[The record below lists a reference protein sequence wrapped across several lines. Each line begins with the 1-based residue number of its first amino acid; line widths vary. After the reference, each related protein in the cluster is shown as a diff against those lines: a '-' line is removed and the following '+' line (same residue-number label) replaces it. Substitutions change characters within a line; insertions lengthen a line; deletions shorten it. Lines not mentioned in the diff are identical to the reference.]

1 MVLIGKRSV
10 YFFDSSA
17 VFLRF
22 CSVVFAILAW
32 LVVSTGQANAHLIIN
47 LKAAETEAR
56 QNLDSSGIVDQF
68 TTIADKEKL
77 AATIAALPVHVRRF
91 PGTLIIKAGSNWST
105 VSVIFPDGRQTRL
118 LHLGLV
124 PATVPSTEAL
134 NMISGV
140 YSASAGMAVD
150 TTAAMLLTPPEVGDP
165 FKSFLSRSFSDDDN
179 WQTPTLVELR
189 MPLNGQALF
198 DVLNARALLELPKG
212 SGAGIECNDN
222 EGRGCTPSLIIAPL
236 VAAAYGIDKVQ
247 TAFDSASPLTYS
259 LDLARLFGDDSI
271 RQNNNTGCRPVYPE
285 IVTGRGQDV
294 LWRSHM
300 TSWALWM
307 MALGELKDNDRLND
321 ASVIDL
327 MRTKPDLIEL
337 ALGGVF
343 DPAGLWAIDCTMRRE
358 IIHGENHGA
367 PNIPLRS
374 RYYDRAGRLIG
385 DTTDTI
391 AGRGRNEIVFFD
403 AASHV
408 TRGLAVGMS
417 DVLEIYETTGTI
429 GEFLMNES
437 LASIT
442 MDGSSLNSKIARAYR
457 DTGIAAAEYLRHR
470 GASIATDD
478 DRAPAIGDA
487 GIPDA
492 NQRAFLRD
500 MNLLLYVNNRQML
513 RNVYRALKAHNG
525 HSDGLGLPD
534 PINTPIGRR
543 ISEGFWFDLR
553 MVLFEQ
559 GLIEQALPE
568 YRLQDGYQEMID
580 SLDGIARVG
589 TALVSGGQPHRAA
602 WIDRVVYGAAQ
613 EIVRSERL
621 NSFSHFLPTKPG
633 SPGPRAMMEPTF
645 DNYWYRVTLGS
656 TFGLLLHAMEDPQRL
671 LMLCRDKG
679 IAQVD
684 VERCNSAVD
693 AMISAEAAR
702 RNVKPLD
709 FSHSET
715 PPPQVA
721 PLAVLAEIY
730 MYKRIKQAPRATAAK
745 TSDDLNALD
754 AARVSDFAGTQ
765 DALAT
770 TLGTLLSSAEPR
782 QVYRCTSV
790 NDGVKAVELDVS
802 DAATVF
808 GALTDVTG
816 QHWRT
821 LPDLFDILVGGAT
834 SAPPLLGDGGT
845 ADEEICKG
853 IEARFA
859 AVEALAA
866 GQPRPMGEGSS
877 GVRIPLSGAKPAF
890 VAFNDSEATLFRS
903 NSRRLW
909 LHLQYHLCHGPL
921 NCIPNESAVQIA
933 RQTIGLADQ
942 TARWRAKLKVL
953 ASVEA
958 SGAPSGLGFNPQTLP
973 SKLLERLD
981 GPPMSLSADIDAGQP
996 GAPSD
1001 DLLKLID
1008 VMQMPSRLE
1017 RLTSARDDIEKYFN
1031 TQATIG
1037 TTPHPY
1043 PVKPLVDD
1051 GGDPASAVNDRPI
1064 TPKFVIETTPSGKVT
1079 TANGEDIETFSGEL
1093 FFQIPTPRNQL
1104 GAAADGGERAPA
1116 SIDFSDAPPT
1126 ALDIPFGLTIEG
1138 LSRAKNG
1145 KLYLTQRNGINSLLT
1160 SPGQTKSALSA
1171 TGVPELFDAGTHRIL
1186 VKPKSDDPLDGF
1198 SLALRSE
1205 AKVFGIDLQPFE
1217 VPLWKEGAS
1226 IEDFPVR
1233 LLAAYRKAVKD
1244 TFEQAANKQLED
1256 LLSVFAF
1263 NLDLGNGKSLA
1274 LAPNLEA
1281 TCVRLGQSKGCEA
1294 NNLEPGGGLE
1304 LSVHAGYTLSL
1315 QAGGQQVAALNP
1327 RIDLIWTGQD
1337 ISIQGADVVE
1347 EATEEALRLF
1357 NDSLNNAVRPLWE
1370 GQETVRDISI
1380 NLKRG
1385 ADQDRAFQLEV
1396 RGSIDAGIGC
1406 PAPLTVVLD
1415 LERNLDLDSLF
1426 NSVLDDAVEAA
1437 TAAAVS
1443 CATKQSLQLA
1453 GADFQTSFK
1462 IGAEELTVALVDPA
1476 SLAGAVLP
1484 IELSYSALPGTS
1496 ARGLE
1501 FNVATQTLDLSDQR
1515 SSEDKKALNAVVE
1528 AAAIKQ
1534 INALIG
1540 GSVSLRKISIEKRTG
1555 GGIAAFGDLIL
1566 SDVPYLGDVTLPR
1579 VDLAHPNEANL
1590 KVALTTAM
1598 TTEAIALLEGALP
1611 EVLELPF
1618 VGEFKRAPGGIS
1630 IALASTKELKIKGDL
1645 TIFDDVTAST
1655 TIVVNL
1661 DSGKVDIEIDE
1672 TGALNSALKSLGPLQ
1687 DGIGFGPVKVENIR
1701 FNRVPSQ
1708 PRRYAVFF
1716 DVDVELVGLFSI
1728 AAENLMLSE
1737 AGLRL
1742 GPVIG
1747 GSIPFPVETGV
1758 VSLSSIGFKL
1768 YTGESGGKSGI
1779 VLDTDVT
1786 AFNAAVASL
1795 AKIEASLDLRDIGNL
1810 RFRMDGDLIVLESFP
1825 LMYSRGDVALKDLSF
1840 DFEAGTVPQ
1849 IEDIIS
1855 AKGAASLRGK
1865 DDPPKFTSQTS
1876 LSILRVK
1883 LSEDE
1888 LKLVLPIGTTG
1899 SIDYTSFTNLLI
1911 AKGRL
1916 RLSSPLDFSNPRLGG
1931 GLDLDLFGWSPGG
1944 IAIDL
1949 DLRRA
1954 RADIRALFLEAGITV
1969 AHADLFDP
1977 QVIIDMLLA
1986 LFDINLEDLLEVD
1999 LDDIEIK
2006 LGKIGSDGSTGP
2018 DGDQGESESS
2028 RSGQTGGDEG
2038 NDDGVPPGQ
2047 AGTDDGTED
2056 EPAPEN
2062 TNPANEGGDVFA
2074 TRYCEHVY
2082 TDANGVK
2089 RFEFWLRENANIRG
2103 NHIYRGHQHGSEQ
2116 QAASW
2121 HNLTFREGTRPIDM
2135 CVKGAIGPKRAGP
2148 IWTTILTKR
2157 TFEGRPTECHNPS
2170 KTPEPPVVDSWSER
2184 DERAAKA
2191 AGQEARLVHAKSPFM
2206 CWEANGRTV
2215 FTWAQILV
2223 NSANDVEALIFCPGI
2238 TLVPHQVRK
2247 DRLFQ
2252 EICGKDAPMSRS
2264 GVAVE
2269 GDFKVEQRDAG
2280 EVRIITAAAE
2290 ARIVD
2295 EIRTTVVTGQ
2305 TPAPIIP
2312 YAFDDLSLQVETR
2325 PLWGSEPDKGLRV
2338 VFTHTNSGKRRTMF
2352 LWDGGLSQLIYQD
2365 TKPPLAQSVLRHWYK
2380 RHVLSKR
2387 PRSERA
2393 PRLVSTPADTP
2404 GQSFYVMTYNRSPGL
2419 DDMLWF
2425 SDGVANVDP
2434 ARVSWS
2440 SGARAGIAP
2449 DGPAWPRLL
2458 VLVSQLLV
2466 ERPPDFALELQLLLG
2481 TPSNIYKRTFLLFG
2495 PEDRLADD
2503 RAMLVGL
2510 LENQHPR
2517 GDGLIGFPAA
2527 GLPTALTQTTRS
2539 KLACQ
2544 ITEAHKRSLNNF
2556 PDDLDFNVDALPDVI
2571 LNPEHARKKY
2581 ELAHDPVTALFETM
2595 VNCP

>member
-1 MVLIGKRSV
+1 MAFLLNLQVIRRFSCVALGLLLSFLVPLSSV
-10 YFFDSSA
+10 
-17 VFLRF
+17 
-22 CSVVFAILAW
+22 
-32 LVVSTGQANAHLIIN
+32 QAHLIIN
-47 LKAAETEAR
+47 LKTAESER
-56 QNLDSSGIVDQF
+56 RVGLDASSIVNQF

-91 PGTLIIKAGSNWST
+91 PGTLIVKAGSNWST
-105 VSVIFPDGRQTRL
+105 VTIIFPDGRQTRL

-124 PATVPSTEAL
+124 PAIVPNAEAL
-134 NMISGV
+134 NMMSGV
-140 YSASAGMAVD
+140 YSSSAGLAVD
-150 TTAAMLLTPPEVGDP
+150 TTAAMLLTPPNVGDP
-165 FKSFLSRSFSDDDN
+165 FKSFLSRGYSDDDN

-189 MPLNGQALF
+189 IPLNGQALF
-198 DVLNARALLELPKG
+198 DVLNARALLELPAG

-222 EGRGCTPSLIIAPL
+222 EGRGCTPNLIIAPL
-236 VAAAYGIDKVQ
+236 VAAAYGLDHVQ
-247 TAFDSASPLTYS
+247 TKFDSASPLTYA
-259 LDLARLFGDDSI
+259 LDLARLFGVDSL
-271 RQNNNTGCRPVYPE
+271 RQSDNTGCRPVYPE
-285 IVTGRGQDV
+285 IVTSRGQDM
-294 LWRSHM
+294 LWRSHI
-300 TSWALWM
+300 TSWALWI
-307 MALGELKDNDRLND
+307 MALGELKDDDRLTD
-321 ASVIDL
+321 AAVIDL

-358 IIHGENHGA
+358 IVHGENHGV

-374 RYYDRAGRLIG
+374 RYYDRAGNLIS
-385 DTTDTI
+385 DMTDEI
-391 AGRGRNEIVFFD
+391 AGRGRNEIIFFD

-417 DVLEIYETTGTI
+417 DVLEIYESTGTI

-437 LASIT
+437 LPSFLK
-442 MDGSSLNSKIARAYR
+442 DGAHVDAKTARAY
-457 DTGIAAAEYLRHR
+457 TGIAAAELLRYL
-470 GASIATDD
+470 GAYLVTDS
-478 DRAPAIGDA
+478 DRSLSIGDA
-487 GIPDA
+487 GVPSVK
-492 NQRAFLRD
+492 QRAFLRD

-513 RNVYRALKAHNG
+513 RNVYRALKAH
-525 HSDGLGLPD
+525 DGERSSLGLPD
-534 PINTPIGRR
+534 PINTPVGRR

-568 YRLQDGYQEMID
+568 YRRQDGYHEMID

-613 EIVRSERL
+613 EVVKSERL
-621 NSFSHFLPTKPG
+621 NSFSHFLPSKPRVA
-633 SPGPRAMMEPTF
+633 GPRAMMEPTF

-656 TFGLLLHAMEDPQRL
+656 TFGLLLHAMEDPSRL
-671 LMLCRDKG
+671 SKLCDDKG
-679 IAQVD
+679 IAEED
-684 VERCNSAVD
+684 IDRCNAAVK

-702 RNVKPLD
+702 RNVQPLD
-709 FSHSET
+709 FSHSDT
-715 PPPQVA
+715 VPLQVT
-721 PLAVLAEIY
+721 PLAELAEIY
-730 MYKRIKQAPRATAAK
+730 MFKRITQAPRATEDK
-745 TSDDLNALD
+745 TASELNALD
-754 AARVSDFAGTQ
+754 AARVSDFVGTQ

-770 TLGTLLSSAEPR
+770 TLGTLLSAAEPR
-782 QVYRCTSV
+782 QVYRCISV
-790 NDGVKAVELDVS
+790 NEGVKAVVLEVG
-802 DAATVF
+802 DASTVF
-808 GALTDVTG
+808 KALTDVTG

-834 SAPPLLGDGGT
+834 SAPPLLGEGGT

-859 AVEALAA
+859 AVEALVA
-866 GQPRPMGEGSS
+866 GQPRPLGEGTS
-877 GVRIPLSGAKPAF
+877 GVRIPLNGAKPAF

-921 NCIPNESAVQIA
+921 NCVPNESAVQMA
-933 RQTIGLADQ
+933 RQTIALADQ

-958 SGAPSGLGFNPQTLP
+958 SGVPAGLGFDPPTLP
-973 SKLLERLD
+973 SNLLQQLD
-981 GPPMSLSADIDAGQP
+981 GLPMSLNADIDAGQP

-1001 DLLKLID
+1001 DLLQLID
-1008 VMQMPSRLE
+1008 VMQMPNRLQ
-1017 RLTSARDDIEKYFN
+1017 RLTNARDEIEKYFN
-1031 TQATIG
+1031 AQKQTG
-1037 TTPHPY
+1037 STPFPY

-1051 GGDPASAVNDRPI
+1051 GGDPATAVNNRPV
-1064 TPKFVIETTPSGKVT
+1064 TPKFVIETTPSGKVI
-1079 TANGEDIETFSGEL
+1079 ADNGDEIETHSGEL
-1093 FFQIPTPRNQL
+1093 FFQIPVPRNQL
-1104 GAAADGGERAPA
+1104 GAAADGGDRAPTA
-1116 SIDFSDAPPT
+1116 VDFSDAPPT

-1138 LSRAKNG
+1138 LARAEDG
-1145 KLYLTQRNGINSLLT
+1145 TLYLTQHNGINSLLA
-1160 SPGQTKSALSA
+1160 SPGQTKSALAA

-1186 VKPKSDDPLDGF
+1186 VKPKSDEPFDGF
-1198 SLALRSE
+1198 GLILRSE
-1205 AKVFGIDLQPFE
+1205 AKVFGVDLQPFE
-1217 VPLWKEGAS
+1217 VPLWNEGVS
-1226 IEDFPVR
+1226 IEDFPIR
-1233 LLAAYRKAVKD
+1233 LLAAYRKAVTD
-1244 TFEQAANKQLED
+1244 TFEQAANKQLEE
-1256 LLSVFAF
+1256 LLSEFAF
-1263 NLDLGNGKSLA
+1263 NLDLGDGKILA
-1274 LAPNLEA
+1274 FAPILEA
-1281 TCVRLGQSKGCEA
+1281 TCVRLGQSKGCKA
-1294 NNLEPGGGLE
+1294 NDLEPGGGLE
-1304 LSVHAGYTLSL
+1304 LSVHAGYKLSL
-1315 QAGGQQVAALNP
+1315 LAEGQQVAALNP
-1327 RIDLIWTGQD
+1327 RIDLVWTGRD
-1337 ISIQGADVVE
+1337 VSIQGADVVD

-1357 NDSLNNAVRPLWE
+1357 NNTLNNAVRPLWE
-1370 GQETVRDISI
+1370 VQETVRDISI

-1385 ADQDRAFQLEV
+1385 ADQERAFQLEV

-1406 PAPLTVVLD
+1406 PVPLTVVLD
-1415 LERNLDLDSLF
+1415 LEKNLKLDNLF
-1426 NSVLDDAVEAA
+1426 SSALDDAVESAK
-1437 TAAAVS
+1437 AAAVS
-1443 CATKQSLQLA
+1443 CAAEQSLQLT
-1453 GADFQTSFK
+1453 GVDFQTSFK
-1462 IGAEELTVALVDPA
+1462 IGAEELTIALIEPA
-1476 SLAGAVLP
+1476 RLAEAVLP
-1484 IELSYSALPGTS
+1484 IELSYSGLPDKP

-1501 FNVATQTLDLSDQR
+1501 FNVASQTLDLSDQR
-1515 SSEDKKALNAVVE
+1515 SAEDKKALNAIVE

-1534 INALIG
+1534 INSFIG
-1540 GSVSLRKISIEKRTG
+1540 GKVSLREISIEKRTG
-1555 GGIAAFGDLIL
+1555 GSFAAFGDLIL

-1590 KVALTTAM
+1590 KAALTAAM
-1598 TTEAIALLEGALP
+1598 TTEAVALVDSALP
-1611 EVLELPF
+1611 KVLELPF
-1618 VGEFKRAPGGIS
+1618 VGEFKRAPDGIS
-1630 IALASTKELKIKGDL
+1630 IALGTTKELKIKGDL
-1645 TIFDDVTAST
+1645 TVLDDVTAAT
-1655 TIVVNL
+1655 TIIVNL

-1687 DGIGFGPVKVENIR
+1687 DGIGFGPIKVENIR

-1716 DVDVELVGLFSI
+1716 DVDVELVGLFSV

-1768 YTGESGGKSGI
+1768 YTGENGGKSGI

-1855 AKGAASLRGK
+1855 ARGAASLRGK
-1865 DDPPKFTSQTS
+1865 DDPPKFTSQTA

-1888 LKLVLPIGTTG
+1888 LELVLPIGTTG
-1899 SIDYTSFTNLLI
+1899 SIKYTSFTNLLI
-1911 AKGRL
+1911 AEGKL
-1916 RLSSPLDFSNPRLGG
+1916 RLSSPLDFSDPQLGG
-1931 GLDLDLFGWSPGG
+1931 GLELDLFGWSPGG
-1944 IAIDL
+1944 VAIDL

-1986 LFDINLEDLLEVD
+1986 LFDINLEDLLEAD

-2018 DGDQGESESS
+2018 DGDQGEDESS
-2028 RSGQTGGDEG
+2028 QSGQTSGDEG
-2038 NDDGVPPGQ
+2038 NDGGVPPGK

-2089 RFEFWLRENANIRG
+2089 RFEFWLRENANITG
-2103 NHIYRGHQHGSEQ
+2103 NHIYRGHEHDTEQ
-2116 QAASW
+2116 EAASW
-2121 HNLTFREGTRPIDM
+2121 HNLTFREGTRPIKL
-2135 CVKGAIGPKRAGP
+2135 CVKEVLGPRRAGQ

-2157 TFEGRPTECHNPS
+2157 TFEGRPTECHHPS
-2170 KTPEPPVVDSWSER
+2170 KTPEPPVIDGWSAR
-2184 DERAAKA
+2184 DEKAAEA
-2191 AGQEARLVHAKSPFM
+2191 AGQQALLVHAKSPFM
-2206 CWEANGRTV
+2206 CWVADGQTV

-2223 NSANDVEALIFCPGI
+2223 NSANAVEALVFCPGI
-2238 TLVPHQVRK
+2238 TRVPHQVQK
-2247 DRLFQ
+2247 DALFQ
-2252 EICGKDAPMSRS
+2252 KVCGKDAPMSLS
-2264 GVAVE
+2264 GIAAD
-2269 GDFKVEQRDAG
+2269 GDFKIEQREEG

-2290 ARIVD
+2290 ARIID
-2295 EIRTTVVTGQ
+2295 EIRTTVVTGAP
-2305 TPAPIIP
+2305 PAPIIP

-2325 PLWGSEPDKGLRV
+2325 PLWGSNPEEGLRV

-2352 LWDGGLSQLIYQD
+2352 LWDAALSRLIYQN
-2365 TKPPLAQSVLRHWYK
+2365 TNPLLAQSVLRHWYK

-2387 PRSERA
+2387 SRSERS
-2393 PRLVSTPADTP
+2393 PRFVSTPEDTP
-2404 GQSFYVMTYNRSPGL
+2404 GQSFHVVTYARSPSL

-2425 SDGVANVDP
+2425 PGDVSDAEP
-2434 ARVSWS
+2434 ASVSWS

-2458 VLVSQLLV
+2458 VLISQLLV
-2466 ERPPDFALELQLLLG
+2466 ESPPDFPAELQFLLG
-2481 TPSNIYKRTFLLFG
+2481 TPSEIYKRTFVMFE
-2495 PEDRLADD
+2495 PATNRADD
-2503 RAMLVGL
+2503 AIMLVGL

-2517 GDGLIGFPAA
+2517 GDGPVEFPAA
-2527 GLPTALTQTTRS
+2527 GQPTALVKTTKS

-2544 ITEAHKRSLNNF
+2544 ITEAHKRSLG
-2556 PDDLDFNVDALPDVI
+2556 DFQDELKFSVNALHDVI
-2571 LNPEHARKKY
+2571 LNPEQARQKY

-2595 VNCP
+2595 VNCS